1 MGFLCGEDFKLKNIN
16 IRLLIGFLGLVSITT
31 LFNIAI
37 IYWIPIIIPIS
48 SLTAVRLVFLAFIE
62 KNYCLLLFSFLICLL
77 LFLTTV
83 SVYRRHILLP
93 SLSLIYLT
101 YDLVRV
107 FVLLINGLGDGYW
120 KTYIIQTIVLIA
132 LIVLL
137 CVYFLNIRRQWR
149 QKTQGDGSPVLS
161 PNNNH

>member
-1 MGFLCGEDFKLKNIN
+1 MKNIN
-16 IRLLIGFLGLVSITT
+16 IGLLIGFIGLVSITT
-31 LFNIAI
+31 FLNSII

-62 KNYCLLLFSFLICLL
+62 KKYWLLLFSFLICLL

-93 SLSLIYLT
+93 ILSLIYLI

-107 FVLLINGLGDGYW
+107 CVLLVNGLDDGYW
-120 KTYIIQTIVLIA
+120 KTYIIQTLVTLA

-137 CVYFLNIRRQWR
+137 CIYCLNYLRYIKQNK
-149 QKTQGDGSPVLS
+149 KTGDGSMSLKKTVDGS
-161 PNNNH
+161 MSSEK